1 MSDEDKAREV
11 TASEE
16 STADEEGKET
26 QDAGEEAPNPPPHG
40 QTAPEAEAA
49 EGEPEEEPAPPPH
62 GRVPPEQKAEEQRAP
77 TLADLDIYDTLRFMI
92 GLLNQAAWIHL
103 GLVVPPGAS
112 EARTDLVQARVAIDS
127 LEALVE
133 KLMPKA
139 KDDEKRELT
148 TMLANLRINYVRK
161 AG

>member
-1 MSDEDKAREV
+1 MSDEDQASAV
-11 TASEE
+11 NASEQR
-16 STADEEGKET
+16 AQEEATEET
-26 QDAGEEAPNPPPHG
+26 KDAGEEAPSPRPHG
-40 QTAPEAEAA
+40 QAAPEAEAA
-49 EGEPEEEPAPPPH
+49 APEPEEEPVPPPH
-62 GRVPPEQKAEEQRAP
+62 GRVTPEEKAEEQRAP

-92 GLLNQAAWIHL
+92 GLLNQAAWTHL

-133 KLMPKA
+133 KLTPKA
-139 KDDEKRELT
+139 NEDEKRELT